1 MTKIETK
8 IKTLFVNRCLTANVN
23 KNKWRPE
30 LRLAVPQKPH
40 TPCMS
45 QDCTGTMLGMSKI
58 IQEFMQEFSNIIG
71 GYFINVSF

>member
-30 LRLAVPQKPH
+30 VPPAVLQKPR
-40 TPCMS
+40 TPCTS
-45 QDCTGTMLGMSKI
+45 QDCTETMLGMLKI
-58 IQEFMQEFSNIIG
+58 IKEAI
-71 GYFINVSF
+71 